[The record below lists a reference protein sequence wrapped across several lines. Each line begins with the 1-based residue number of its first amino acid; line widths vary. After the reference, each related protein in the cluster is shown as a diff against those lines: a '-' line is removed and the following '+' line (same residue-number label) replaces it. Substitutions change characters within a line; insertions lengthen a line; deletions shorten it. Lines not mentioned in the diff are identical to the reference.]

1 MKPSRIVLLI
11 FAVGMIPFAL
21 TSYNGATLLGG
32 AAAITLIVL
41 AITDTPSTKEN
52 PSMSTAARK
61 ARKRAGIPFTKP
73 TKVPTPVEERT
84 STKLAIER
92 KLDSTLRKVGG
103 DSKAAAEILAKE
115 AGL

>member
-1 MKPSRIVLLI
+1 MKPSRLFLLI
-11 FAVGMIPFAL
+11 FAVGMIPFAP

-32 AAAITLIVL
+32 SAAIILIVL
-41 AITDTPSTKEN
+41 AITDTPSTKET

-73 TKVPTPVEERT
+73 AKIPTPVEERT
-84 STKLAIER
+84 STKLAAER
-92 KLDSTLRKVGG
+92 KLDATLRSVGG
-103 DSKAAAEILAKE
+103 DYKAAADLLSKE